1 MIMTEIY
8 DLFHMDAGQV
18 LPDKE
23 KMCYLQTES
32 AFFFAC
38 DLNSVHQLRVSLV
51 SQLGQFFSVK

>member
-1 MIMTEIY
+1 MIMTEID

-18 LPDKE
+18 LPDGE

-38 DLNSVHQLRVSLV
+38 DLNSVHRRR
-51 SQLGQFFSVK
+51 GQSRLTAWTVFF